1 MSNFGLDQGKVK
13 ESVLWKNINLIDKNI
28 DRTKSC
34 MTKLINLASDFK
46 SFQCKSAVF
55 SSSVFSGT
63 NISFHA

>member
-13 ESVLWKNINLIDKNI
+13 ESVLWKNSNLIDKNI

-46 SFQCKSAVF
+46 SFQC
-55 SSSVFSGT
+55 
-63 NISFHA
+63 